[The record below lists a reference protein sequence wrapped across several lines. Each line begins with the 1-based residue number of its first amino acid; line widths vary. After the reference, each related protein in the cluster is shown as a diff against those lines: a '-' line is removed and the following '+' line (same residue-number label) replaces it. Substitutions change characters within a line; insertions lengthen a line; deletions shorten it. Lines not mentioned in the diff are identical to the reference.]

1 MNKRTASWIS
11 FLLVAAL
18 AVMAAVLW
26 DQLPDPMPSHWN
38 AAGEVDD
45 TMPKLPGT
53 LFLIALPLLIMAV
66 FRLIP
71 VISPQGFRIDQFM
84 GVLYLLQTV
93 TVLFT
98 AAVSAVVFLY
108 AIGIEFDMTVIV
120 TSGTGLLLIVIG
132 NQLGKVRKNFFIGI
146 RTPWTLASDEVW
158 ARTHRLGG
166 WMMVVAGLIMCVG
179 AIAGLALEY
188 LIFAV
193 VALVMIP
200 VVYSYLAYRRIE
212 GFRPDPEIDADNE
225 KL

>member
-1 MNKRTASWIS
+1 MNKRTANWTSY
-11 FLLVAAL
+11 LVILSL

-26 DQLPDPMPSHWN
+26 DKLPDPIPSHWN

-53 LFLIALPLLIMAV
+53 LLLIVLPLLIMGV

-71 VISPQGFRIDQFM
+71 LISPQGFRIDQFM

-98 AAVSAVVFLY
+98 AAVSAVVLLY
-108 AIGIEFDMTVIV
+108 AIGIELDMTVIV

-158 ARTHRLGG
+158 AKTHRLGG
-166 WMMVVAGLIMCVG
+166 WLMVVAGVVMCIG
-179 AIAGLALEY
+179 AFAGLSIEY
-188 LIFAV
+188 LIVAV
-193 VALVMIP
+193 VVLVLIP
-200 VVYSYLAYRRIE
+200 VVYSFVAYRRIE
-212 GFRPDPEIDADNE
+212 GFKPDPEIDPDRDQ
-225 KL
+225 L